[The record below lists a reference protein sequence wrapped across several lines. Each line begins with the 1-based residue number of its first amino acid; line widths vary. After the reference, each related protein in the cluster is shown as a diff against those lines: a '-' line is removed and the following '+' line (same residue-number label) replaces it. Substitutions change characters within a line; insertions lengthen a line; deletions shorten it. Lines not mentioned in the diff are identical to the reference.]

1 MAWLAARQI
10 AGPRCVSGEGEDDE
24 NRVLADS
31 VVETGRCSCL
41 QHLPSQTGRKLT
53 VGRAFAGGISADAMR
68 RKNLSHPFR
77 DRYDGAFATGLI
89 RSLADKLSCISRTR
103 WNHNPLMHDARF
115 DDLANL
121 LVDYSIRLKRNETVL
136 IEVFDVP
143 DEMTIALI
151 RAARNV
157 GGIPFVQNYHARVS
171 RALALEASDRQLS
184 LIAGH
189 ELARMKKMDAYIA
202 VRGSNNITEL
212 SDVPAEKMKLVA
224 KRMRAV
230 QDQRVK
236 KTKWVVLRWPTP
248 SMAQLAGM
256 STEAF
261 EDFYFTVCGLDYR
274 KLQPGMKALKRLM
287 EKTNRVEIKGPG
299 TDLRFSMKG
308 IPAVICGGD
317 RNIPDGEVFSCP
329 VRDSVQGHV
338 TFNAPSIYQGIGFDG
353 IRLEFKDGKIVNA
366 TSNETRK
373 LNRILNSDAGAR
385 YVGEFSLGF
394 NPHVLQP
401 MRDILFD
408 EKIAGSFHLTP
419 GQAYEEADNG
429 NRSQVHWDMVSI
441 QRPEYGGGEIYFDGK
456 LIRRDGNF
464 LPKQLRS
471 LNRSR
476 SI

>member
-1 MAWLAARQI
+1 VAKGKI
-10 AGPRCVSGEGEDDE
+10 
-24 NRVLADS
+24 
-31 VVETGRCSCL
+31 
-41 QHLPSQTGRKLT
+41 
-53 VGRAFAGGISADAMR
+53 ADAMR
-68 RKNLSHPFR
+68 RKSCLPFR
-77 DRYDGAFATGLI
+77 DRYDDAFATGVI
-89 RSLADKLSCISRTR
+89 RSLADKLSCISRAR

-151 RAARNV
+151 RAARNF

-353 IRLEFKDGKIVNA
+353 IRLEFKDGKIVDA

-476 SI
+476 SS